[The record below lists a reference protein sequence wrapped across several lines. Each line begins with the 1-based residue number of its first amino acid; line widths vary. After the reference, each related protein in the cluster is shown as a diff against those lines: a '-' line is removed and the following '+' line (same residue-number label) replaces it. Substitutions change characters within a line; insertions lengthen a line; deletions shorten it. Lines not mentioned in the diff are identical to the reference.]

1 MAGFYIPPPSL
12 LHIEAVVSPALR
24 EVAEAFH
31 FESLFQDGHELPLV
45 LEVIGLVSA
54 IERTADRP
62 TLEAGVAT
70 HIHPAE
76 LPWHGGGGIDTEV
89 FAHGIFRNDLFRG
102 LDDEMEIGVLHI
114 HDDIGGGLF
123 GFNLFKPCLV
133 GLVGGFP
140 TRNVFA
146 PLNFEARDAGG
157 FPCDGL
163 PMRAVVLVVPTLMVA
178 IEMTHFVQE
187 AVAVLVF
194 RAVIEQG
201 DGDFLTA
208 PNAPTERTELTAGIV
223 ERDGNNGEF
232 VGENDGVELLEPL
245 VHLGDGRLHNRA
257 CYWFQLTIC
266 KSRAKP

>member
-1 MAGFYIPPPSL
+1 MAGFYVPPPSL

-24 EVAEAFH
+24 EVADASH
-31 FESLFQDGHELPLV
+31 FERLFQDGHELPLV
-45 LEVIGLVSA
+45 VKVGGLVPA

-62 TLEAGVAT
+62 TLEARVAT

-76 LPWHGGGGIDTEV
+76 LPWHGGGGIDIKV

-102 LDDEMEIGVLHI
+102 LDDEMEIGVFHI

-123 GFNLFKPCLV
+123 GFNLFKPCLI
-133 GLVGGFP
+133 GLRGGFP
-140 TRNVFA
+140 TQNVLT

-178 IEMTHFVQE
+178 IEVAHFVQE
-187 AVAVLVF
+187 AVAVLLL

-201 DGDFLTA
+201 DGDFLTI
-208 PNAPTERTELTAGIV
+208 PNAPMERTKLTAGIV
-223 ERDGNNGEF
+223 ERDGNEGELI
-232 VGENDGVELLEPL
+232 GENGGVELLEPL
-245 VHLGDGRLHNRA
+245 VHLGDGRLHSLWGFIGFSLL
-257 CYWFQLTIC
+257 Y
-266 KSRAKP
+266 AKGVPN